1 MAVFVYRAVDQSGA
15 VLRGRL
21 PAINSRELEGRLRA
35 SGLELLQARM
45 VRKSIFIRARPP
57 MRELINFC
65 LHMETTLKAG
75 LLVTEALEDQVDGAI
90 SGHFRDVMAT
100 VLQAVREG
108 SSFSAALASFPDVF
122 EESFIGM
129 IRSGE
134 EAGRLSESF
143 QKLGETLRWQDELN
157 AQVKKMIMYPAFTV
171 SILIGVTVFMLV
183 YLVPQLSQFIRSMSG
198 GELPLQTL
206 ILLKMS
212 EFLLAYWIQLAIA
225 PFALVG
231 GLFVARRVGG
241 AVARKRMDAI
251 KLSIPVL
258 GGVLRKV
265 LLSRF
270 CSLLGM
276 LYESGL
282 PVIQA
287 ITVSRDAVGN
297 LAIAAAI
304 DEAVAQIEQGKGI
317 TESFA
322 ATGLFPNL
330 MLRMIRIGERTGE
343 VEQGLKNVSY
353 FYNRDIQQTIG
364 RIQAAVE
371 PALTLCLGVI
381 LAWLMMSVLGPI
393 YDLLGK
399 VGV

>member
-1 MAVFVYRAVDQSGA
+1 MAVFVYRAVDQSGE
-15 VLRGRL
+15 VQRGRL

-35 SGLELLQARM
+35 NGLELLHARQ
-45 VRKSIFIRARPP
+45 VRKSIFIRSRPP
-57 MRELINFC
+57 LRELINFC

-75 LLVTEALEDQVDGAI
+75 LLVTEALEDQVEGAVN
-90 SGHFRDVMAT
+90 GHFRDVMAT

-108 SSFSAALASFPDVF
+108 SSFSAALATFPDVF

-157 AQVKKMIMYPAFTV
+157 AKVKKMLMYPAFTI
-171 SILIGVTVFMLV
+171 SILIAVMVFMLV
-183 YLVPQLSQFIRSMSG
+183 YLVPELSNFIRSMSG
-198 GELPLQTL
+198 GQLPFQTL
-206 ILLKMS
+206 VLLEMS
-212 EFLLAYWIQLAIA
+212 QFLRAYWIQLAIA
-225 PFALVG
+225 PFAMVAV
-231 GLFVARRVGG
+231 LFIVRRVGG
-241 AVARKRMDAI
+241 AVFRKRMDSI

-276 LYESGL
+276 LYESGV

-287 ITVSRDAVGN
+287 ITVSRDALGN
-297 LAIAAAI
+297 LAIAAAV

-317 TESFA
+317 TDSFA

-343 VEQGLKNVSY
+343 VEQGLRNVSY
-353 FYNRDIQQTIG
+353 FYNRDIDQAIG
-364 RIQAAVE
+364 RIQAATE
-371 PALTLCLGVI
+371 PALTLALGTM
-381 LAWLMMSVLGPI
+381 LALLMMSVLGPI

-399 VGV
+399 VGI